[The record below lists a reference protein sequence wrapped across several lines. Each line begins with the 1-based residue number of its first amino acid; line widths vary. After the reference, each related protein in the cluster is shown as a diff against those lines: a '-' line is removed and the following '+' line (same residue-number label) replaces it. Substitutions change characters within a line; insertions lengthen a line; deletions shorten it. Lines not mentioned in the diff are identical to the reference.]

1 MEETTFQV
9 VRLLWL
15 LHDGDDG
22 DDSLQ
27 AAEEVEGNKLDKAE
41 EVADQAEV
49 YRTLEQSAE
58 LHGLKHLISS
68 TASAQPSLY

>member
-1 MEETTFQV
+1 MEEMKFQV

-27 AAEEVEGNKLDKAE
+27 AEEEVEGNKLDKAE
-41 EVADQAEV
+41 EVADQAEG
-49 YRTLEQSAE
+49 YRTQEQSVE
-58 LHGLKHLISS
+58 SHRLKHLISS
-68 TASAQPSLY
+68 TASVLPSLY